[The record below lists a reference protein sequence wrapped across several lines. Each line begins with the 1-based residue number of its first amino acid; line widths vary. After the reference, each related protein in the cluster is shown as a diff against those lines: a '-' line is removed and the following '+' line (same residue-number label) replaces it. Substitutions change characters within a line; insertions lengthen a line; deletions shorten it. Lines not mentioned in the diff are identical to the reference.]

1 MAKRVLKRR
10 RVDKLASL
18 RAYEVRMMSLSDNIF
33 EQLEDQW
40 LSSYDVFD
48 TISHIDCQSEIDVR
62 YKSDVDNSIFRLYR
76 VCLERGVTPRGITSE
91 RIRAGER
98 MAALPN
104 EELDCIV
111 YCGIHNSFALK
122 KRTVFG
128 LSPQDRR
135 YIDMEEAKDQYGRTN
150 KFANAS

>member
-10 RVDKLASL
+10 KINKQATL
-18 RAYEVRMMSLSDNIF
+18 RAYEIRMMSLSDNII

-48 TISHIDCQSEIDVR
+48 TIPHIDCGSEVDLR

-111 YCGIHNSFALK
+111 HCGIHNSFTLK

-150 KFANAS
+150 KFANAN

>member
-1 MAKRVLKRR
+1 M
-10 RVDKLASL
+10 
-18 RAYEVRMMSLSDNIF
+18 Y
-33 EQLEDQW
+33 
-40 LSSYDVFD
+40 D
-48 TISHIDCQSEIDVR
+48 TIPHIDCESEVDLR

-111 YCGIHNSFALK
+111 HCGIHNSFTLK

-135 YIDMEEAKDQYGRTN
+135 YVDMEEAKKDQHGGKN
-150 KFANAS
+150 KFSHAS